1 MLHNDFYITQDT
13 EITLSEQNIICSK
26 EKTKHFSYIDGLL
39 QDCGNFI
46 ANTLELLV
54 LYWASNI

>member
-54 LYWASNI
+54 LY